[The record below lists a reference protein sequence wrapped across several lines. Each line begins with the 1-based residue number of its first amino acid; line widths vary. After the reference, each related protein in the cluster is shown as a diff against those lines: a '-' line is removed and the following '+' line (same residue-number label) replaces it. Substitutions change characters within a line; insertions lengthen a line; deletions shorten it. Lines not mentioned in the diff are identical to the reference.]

1 MFRIIGIGDNVVD
14 RYLYKNKMYPGGN
27 AVNVPVLA
35 KRTGMAQAAYL
46 GCLGNDSAGKH
57 VLNALIS
64 EGVDVSRVRV
74 LEGANAYAD
83 VTLIAGDRTFIGG
96 NIGVSLNLHLTA
108 DDAAFAK
115 NFDLIHTSIYSR
127 IDDQLPHMKAIGPK
141 IAYDYSDHLIL
152 ADIEHTFP
160 YVDFAAFSGG
170 DTSKEDL
177 KTLMETVAAAGVQ
190 QILVT
195 MGSRGSML
203 YADGKFYEQGIYHI
217 DKVVDTMGAG
227 DSFIARYLVGIF
239 SGEEIAQSMENAA
252 KYAAQNCLVNGTFG
266 YETEI
271 Q

>member
-1 MFRIIGIGDNVVD
+1 MLRIIGIGDNVVD

-46 GCLGNDSAGKH
+46 GCLGNDAAGKH
-57 VLNALIS
+57 VLAALIS
-64 EGVDVSRVRV
+64 EGLDVSHVRV

-83 VTLIAGDRTFIGG
+83 VTLVEGDRTFIGG
-96 NIGVSLNLHLTA
+96 NPGVSCNIHLTPA
-108 DDAAFAK
+108 DESFAAPY
-115 NFDLIHTSIYSR
+115 DLIYTSVYSG
-127 IDDQLPHMKAIGPK
+127 IDSQLAQMKAIGPK
-141 IAYDYSDHLIL
+141 IAYDYSDHLVL
-152 ADIEHTFP
+152 ADVEHTFP
-160 YVDFAAFSGG
+160 YVDFAVFSGG
-170 DTSKEDL
+170 NRPEEEL
-177 KTLMETVAAAGVQ
+177 KALMQTVAAAGVQ

-203 YADGKFYEQGIYHI
+203 YANGKFYQQGIYRI
-217 DKVVDTMGAG
+217 DQVVDTMGAG
-227 DSFIARYLVGIF
+227 DSFIARYLAGVF

-271 Q
+271 R